1 MLQILA
7 RHWASRKHG
16 LQNSTPPP
24 PGGGGEE
31 VNHIQPVVYW
41 FRCGSRHIDAWFA
54 LKAPN
59 VSKDQLLEHI
69 NQDIKR
75 R

>member
-1 MLQILA
+1 MFQILA
-7 RHWASRKHG
+7 RHWASRKTW
-16 LQNSTPPP
+16 STKLPPP
-24 PGGGGEE
+24 PGGGGE

-59 VSKDQLLEHI
+59 LSKDQLLEHI